1 MIHDA
6 ANQAASS
13 VPEELYNL
21 TQLADVTLAAGKLST
36 TNIQTIKEYIK
47 NEESTP
53 VTSHANRP
61 IQIATELIVMKN
73 TQPASDAS
81 DSSSEMN
88 SPQKLFSDAG
98 YMSDVDYL
106 DKRTFL
112 YALHTNHS
120 QSIDTDLSIAD
131 SCAPQTHPKSFADQ
145 RQSSFSSS
153 EDDSTYNYS
162 HKIFDKR
169 KSRKIHYQSQIS
181 EQTIKSANPFN
192 AMVIETEDSML
203 SISEAE
209 SNDGE
214 IRRKIKVKSFA
225 DEGNSREKANND
237 LASETDSISGTSGAD
252 DVHTCPE
259 CGKKYSTSSNLARH
273 RQTHRSLLDKKARRC
288 PHCDKGKR
296 NNILYSVDHLFYSV
310 VSFLVGFC
318 SNVSRFIFSL
328 CLNTSIQYASKG
340 MYYEFWLNPSL

>member
-6 ANQAASS
+6 ANQTASS

-47 NEESTP
+47 CEESTSEMSQ
-53 VTSHANRP
+53 TNRP
-61 IQIATELIVMKN
+61 IQIGELLVMKN
-73 TQPASDAS
+73 IQTISDTS
-81 DSSSEMN
+81 DSSSELN
-88 SPQKLFSDAG
+88 SPQKLLSDAG
-98 YMSDVDYL
+98 YMSDIDYA
-106 DKRTFL
+106 DKKTFL

-120 QSIDTDLSIAD
+120 QSIDTDSSIAD
-131 SCAPQTHPKSFADQ
+131 SCPSQIHPKSSFADQ

-169 KSRKIHYQSQIS
+169 KSRKIHSQTF
-181 EQTIKSANPFN
+181 EQATKLSNPFHHSG
-192 AMVIETEDSML
+192 MVIETEDSML

-209 SNDGE
+209 SNDDE
-214 IRRKIKVKSFA
+214 IRHKIQVKSFT
-225 DEGNSREKANND
+225 DGPTMGEKICNEFT
-237 LASETDSISGTSGAD
+237 SETDSISGISGTD

-288 PHCDKGKR
+288 PHCDKGKALTIDF
-296 NNILYSVDHLFYSV
+296 NEI
-310 VSFLVGFC
+310 FC
-318 SNVSRFIFSL
+318 KSD
-328 CLNTSIQYASKG
+328 
-340 MYYEFWLNPSL
+340 P

>member
-6 ANQAASS
+6 ANQTASS

-47 NEESTP
+47 SEESTP
-53 VTSHANRP
+53 VTSPANRP
-61 IQIATELIVMKN
+61 TQIATELIVMKN
-73 TQPASDAS
+73 IQPASDTS

-120 QSIDTDLSIAD
+120 QSIDTDHSIAD

-169 KSRKIHYQSQIS
+169 KSRKVHYQSQIS
-181 EQTIKSANPFN
+181 DQTTKSNNPFNHN

-225 DEGNSREKANND
+225 DEGNPREKGIND

-288 PHCDKGKR
+288 PHCDKGEL
-296 NNILYSVDHLFYSV
+296 NNI
-310 VSFLVGFC
+310 
-318 SNVSRFIFSL
+318 NFIRSTIFDFV
-328 CLNTSIQYASKG
+328 CL
-340 MYYEFWLNPSL
+340 LL